1 MKERL
6 VPLSLWA
13 EQRGIPSSTARK
25 MAEEREIPARK
36 LGRYWYVVEEVEEG
50 SGQGRVLTLFNHA
63 GGVGK
68 TTLARDLGFELAS
81 RGHRV
86 LLVDV
91 DPQANLTQWLGLGP
105 VEEKDTLLT
114 LTGGVLPEPK
124 EAYGMHVIPSS
135 LRLAVLDVKLK
146 SVPAGELLLRRKLQ
160 AVREAYDFILVDSPP
175 SLGPL
180 SFLAGLAGEGFIV
193 PVETTA
199 KGLQGLEGVMEVSE
213 LYATAVGAANFIRLL
228 VPTRYDPRSRTAQE
242 ALEGVLSLGKRFP
255 VAPPLHERPGPF
267 RRSAAERVPIHMVDG
282 AQEAVR
288 EVQAIADALLKVAQ
302 EVEA

>member
-1 MKERL
+1 MKEKL
-6 VPLSLWA
+6 IPLPLWA
-13 EQRGIPSSTARK
+13 EQRGIPGSTARK
-25 MAEEREIPARK
+25 MAEDKEIPARK
-36 LGRYWYVVEEVEEG
+36 LGRYWYVVEETEDG
-50 SGQGRVLTLFNHA
+50 SGQGRIFTLFNHA

-91 DPQANLTQWLGLGP
+91 DPQANLTQWLGVDA
-105 VEEKDTLLT
+105 VEEKDTLLS
-114 LTGGVLPEPK
+114 LANGVLPEPR
-124 EAYGMHVIPSS
+124 EAYGMHLIPSS
-135 LRLAVLDVKLK
+135 LRIAVLDVKLK
-146 SVPAGELLLRRKLQ
+146 SIPAGELLLRRKLH
-160 AVREAYDFILVDSPP
+160 AIRTTYDFILVDSPP

-199 KGLQGLEGVMEVSE
+199 KGLQGLNGVMEVSE
-213 LYATAVGAANFIRLL
+213 LYATAAGMANFIRLL

-242 ALEGVLSLGKRFP
+242 ALEGVERLARRFS

-267 RRSAAERVPIHMVDG
+267 RRSAAERMPIHMVEG

-288 EVQAIADALLKVAQ
+288 EIRDITDALLRVAQ
-302 EVEA
+302 EVVA

>member
-1 MKERL
+1 MKEKL
-6 VPLSLWA
+6 IPLPLWA
-13 EQRGIPSSTARK
+13 EQRGIPGSTARK
-25 MAEEREIPARK
+25 MAEDKEIPARK
-36 LGRYWYVVEEVEEG
+36 LGRYWYVVEETEDG
-50 SGQGRVLTLFNHA
+50 SGQGRIFTLFNHA

-91 DPQANLTQWLGLGP
+91 DPQANLTQWLGVDA
-105 VEEKDTLLT
+105 VEEKDTLLS
-114 LTGGVLPEPK
+114 LANGVLPEPK
-124 EAYGMHVIPSS
+124 EAYGMHLIPSS
-135 LRLAVLDVKLK
+135 LRIAVLDVKLK
-146 SVPAGELLLRRKLQ
+146 SIPAGELLLRRKLH
-160 AVREAYDFILVDSPP
+160 AIRTAYDFILVDSPP

-199 KGLQGLEGVMEVSE
+199 KGLQGLNGVMEVSE
-213 LYATAVGAANFIRLL
+213 LYATAAGTANFIRLL

-242 ALEGVLSLGKRFP
+242 ALEGVERLARRFS

-267 RRSAAERVPIHMVDG
+267 RRSAAERMPIHMVEG
-282 AQEAVR
+282 GQEAVR
-288 EVQAIADALLKVAQ
+288 EIREIADALLRVAQ
-302 EVEA
+302 EVVV

>member
-6 VPLSLWA
+6 VPLPLWA
-13 EQRGIPSSTARK
+13 EQRGIPGSTARR

-50 SGQGRVLTLFNHA
+50 GGQGRIFTLFNHA

-81 RGHRV
+81 RGLRV
-86 LLVDV
+86 LLVDA
-91 DPQANLTQWLGLGP
+91 DPQANLTHWLGIDG
-105 VEEKDTLLT
+105 VEEKDTLLS
-114 LTGGVLPEPK
+114 LAHGVLPEPR
-124 EAYGMHVIPSS
+124 EAFGVHLIPSS
-135 LRLAVLDVKLK
+135 LRTAVLDVKLK
-146 SVPAGELLLRRKLQ
+146 SLPAGELLLRRKLHTIR
-160 AVREAYDFILVDSPP
+160 ASYDFILVDSPP

-180 SFLAGLAGEGFIV
+180 SFLAGLAGEGFVV

-199 KGLQGLEGVMEVSE
+199 KGLQGLDGVMEVSE
-213 LYATAVGAANFIRLL
+213 LYASAAGASNFIRLL

-242 ALEGVLSLGKRFP
+242 ALQGVLRLARRFR

-267 RRSAAERVPIHMVDG
+267 RRSAAERTPIHMVEG
-282 AQEAVR
+282 AQEAVKEIR
-288 EVQAIADALLKVAQ
+288 DIADALLQVAQ
-302 EVEA
+302 EAV